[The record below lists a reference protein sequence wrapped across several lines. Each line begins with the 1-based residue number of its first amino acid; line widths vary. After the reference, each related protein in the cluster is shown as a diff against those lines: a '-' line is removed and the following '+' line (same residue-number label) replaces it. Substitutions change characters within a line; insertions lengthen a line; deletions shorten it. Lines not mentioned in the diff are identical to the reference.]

1 MLQDIVCAAAEN
13 MSVCRNWLAFQQS
26 GILCLGVAMVQ
37 MCKLQTWNKEGYGS
51 SQTLTAPVGCLH
63 DSLLSTV
70 RSTHIIGC
78 RRLLLK
84 FQCCPVV
91 QRAICEAYGIVINVI
106 TSDQQHW
113 FMRYEPE
120 VQPKKNVEVFV
131 TYIAPI
137 HYNAVR

>member
-1 MLQDIVCAAAEN
+1 MLQDIACAAATN
-13 MSVCRNWLAFQQS
+13 MIVCTNCLAFQQS
-26 GILCLGVAMVQ
+26 GLLCLGVAMVQ
-37 MCKLQTWNKEGYGS
+37 LFKLQTCKKEGYDS
-51 SQTLTAPVGCLH
+51 RQTLTAVGYLH
-63 DSLLSTV
+63 HSLLSTV
-70 RSTHIIGC
+70 TCTYTIGC
-78 RRLLLK
+78 RKVSLK
-84 FQCCPVV
+84 FQCFPVV

>member
-1 MLQDIVCAAAEN
+1 MGL
-13 MSVCRNWLAFQQS
+13 
-26 GILCLGVAMVQ
+26 LCVF
-37 MCKLQTWNKEGYGS
+37 TRS
-51 SQTLTAPVGCLH
+51 F
-63 DSLLSTV
+63 LL
-70 RSTHIIGC
+70 
-78 RRLLLK
+78 
-84 FQCCPVV
+84 

-120 VQPKKNVEVFV
+120 GTQPKKSVEVFV